1 MIEISPE
8 QLGQS
13 LWEENPWWEGLLGI
27 SPFFKSASPRGFLGN
42 FMKLVEADSPRRE
55 VVLLGPRRVGKTFL
69 IHHTIQALLERG
81 VFSDRILYAQIDNPI
96 YVGSS
101 LVEILDS
108 FKQVT
113 GTDWRTKACYI
124 FFDEIQYL
132 KNWEVHLKSL
142 HDAGTK
148 TRFVV
153 SGSANAALGM
163 GSRESGAGR
172 FTDFLLPPL
181 TFAEFLNL
189 RDLGS
194 LVGQDENGWFATD
207 IEELNREFLQYLNF
221 GGYPEV
227 ALSTTLQQN
236 AVRFMRSDII
246 DKVLLRDLP
255 SLYGISDVREL
266 NRLFTMLALNTGNE
280 ISLDALASKSAVS
293 KNTLKRY
300 MEYLEAAFLIRPVMR
315 VDQKAGRFQRD
326 RAYKV
331 MLTNPSLR
339 TGLFNFVGEQ
349 NPALGSLVET
359 AVFAQRFHRID
370 EYLHY
375 ARWKLGSKDQE
386 LDMVVLDPGLRVTEA
401 VEVKYTDRVTK
412 QRREWE
418 PWINFCKENGLSE
431 LTVTTRTVDEK
442 TQAGGIAIHFEPTAV
457 HAYRLGSA
465 PSHA

>member
-1 MIEISPE
+1 
-8 QLGQS
+8 
-13 LWEENPWWEGLLGI
+13 
-27 SPFFKSASPRGFLGN
+27 
-42 FMKLVEADSPRRE
+42 
-55 VVLLGPRRVGKTFL
+55 
-69 IHHTIQALLERG
+69 
-81 VFSDRILYAQIDNPI
+81 
-96 YVGSS
+96 
-101 LVEILDS
+101 
-108 FKQVT
+108 
-113 GTDWRTKACYI
+113 
-124 FFDEIQYL
+124 
-132 KNWEVHLKSL
+132 VHLKSL

-189 RDLGS
+189 RDL
-194 LVGQDENGWFATD
+194 
-207 IEELNREFLQYLNF
+207 
-221 GGYPEV
+221 
-227 ALSTTLQQN
+227 
-236 AVRFMRSDII
+236 
-246 DKVLLRDLP
+246 P

-300 MEYLEAAFLIRPVMR
+300 MEYLEAVFLIRPVMR

>member
-1 MIEISPE
+1 VIEISQE

-13 LWEENPWWEGLLGI
+13 LREENPWWGELLGV
-27 SPFFKSASPRGFLGN
+27 SPYFQSSRPRGFLGD
-42 FMKLVEADSPRRE
+42 FMGLVKSESPRRE
-55 VVLLGPRRVGKTFL
+55 IVLLGPRRVGKTFL
-69 IHHTIQALLERG
+69 IHHTIQALIDSG
-81 VFSDRILYAQIDNPI
+81 VQKDRILYAQIDNPI

-113 GTDWRTKACYI
+113 GTDWRTQGCYV

-132 KNWEVHLKSL
+132 KDWEVHLKSL

-148 TRFVV
+148 TRFIV

-189 RDLGS
+189 RDLGN
-194 LVGQDENGWFATD
+194 LIGRDENGWFATD

-227 ALSTTLQQN
+227 ALSKTLQEN

-359 AVFAQRFHRID
+359 GIFSQRFHRID
-370 EYLHY
+370 QHLHY
-375 ARWKLGSKDQE
+375 ARWKSGSKDQE

-412 QRREWE
+412 QRGEWE
-418 PWINFCKENGLSE
+418 PWIEFCRENGLRE

-442 TQAGGIAIHFEPTAV
+442 IHAGGIGIHFVPSAI
-457 HAYRLGSA
+457 HAYRLGCGA
-465 PSHA
+465 LL